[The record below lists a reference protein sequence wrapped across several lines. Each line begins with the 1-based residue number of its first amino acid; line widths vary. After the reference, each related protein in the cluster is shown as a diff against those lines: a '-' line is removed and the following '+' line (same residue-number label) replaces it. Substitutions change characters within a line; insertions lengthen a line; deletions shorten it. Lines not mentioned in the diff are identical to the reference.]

1 MGWLWFLC
9 GSIFGLALGVVVTC
23 TIVIN
28 RDIEEKENNGGIN
41 DND

>member
-1 MGWLWFLC
+1 MGWFWFLC
-9 GSIFGLALGVVVTC
+9 GSIFGLTLGVVVTC